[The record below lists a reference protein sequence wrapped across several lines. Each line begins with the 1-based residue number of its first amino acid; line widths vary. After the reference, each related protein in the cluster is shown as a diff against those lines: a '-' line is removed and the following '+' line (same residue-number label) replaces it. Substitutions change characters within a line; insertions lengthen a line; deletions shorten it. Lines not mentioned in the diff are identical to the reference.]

1 LIQAKQELGSMK
13 IRIEV
18 MKLIRFWPM
27 MLVFFACAVVLTQ
40 RQAQSKPSPLEGTQA
55 QATDTQ
61 KANIQQYIELLGS
74 NTGQEKAQIMG
85 AVLQLNK
92 EEAEKF
98 WPIYEEY
105 EAELTKMNKQRTEN
119 IQAYARSYNQLTD
132 EKANELVKAEVD
144 SMKQRAELLNK
155 YHERVK
161 ASLGAV
167 NAARFFEI
175 DGQLNSIIDL
185 QIDSSLPLGQ
195 D

>member
-1 LIQAKQELGSMK
+1 MIFA
-13 IRIEV
+13 
-18 MKLIRFWPM
+18 
-27 MLVFFACAVVLTQ
+27 FFACSVVLTQ
-40 RQAQSKPSPLEGTQA
+40 WQAQSQESPGQETQT

-61 KANIQQYIELLGS
+61 KTNVKQYVELLGS
-74 NTGQEKAQIMG
+74 DVQQEKAQIMG

-144 SMKQRAELLNK
+144 SMKQRTELLNK